1 MSYNEKWPFPRKFGK
16 TTAFD
21 EIKRSH
27 SFIVAVKAA
36 VVKGKNLI
44 DMSFQGT
51 AGRWD
56 GLHFAA
62 GEPPHPPKTKPRP
75 QPGREET

>member
-1 MSYNEKWPFPRKFGK
+1 M
-16 TTAFD
+16 
-21 EIKRSH
+21 
-27 SFIVAVKAA
+27 
-36 VVKGKNLI
+36 

-56 GLHFAA
+56 GLYFAA
-62 GEPPHPPKTKPRP
+62 GEPPHPQKTKPRP

>member
-1 MSYNEKWPFPRKFGK
+1 M
-16 TTAFD
+16 
-21 EIKRSH
+21 
-27 SFIVAVKAA
+27 
-36 VVKGKNLI
+36 

-62 GEPPHPPKTKPRP
+62 GEPPHPQKRKPR
-75 QPGREET
+75 QAETFLLMRSDPFRFLLTLP